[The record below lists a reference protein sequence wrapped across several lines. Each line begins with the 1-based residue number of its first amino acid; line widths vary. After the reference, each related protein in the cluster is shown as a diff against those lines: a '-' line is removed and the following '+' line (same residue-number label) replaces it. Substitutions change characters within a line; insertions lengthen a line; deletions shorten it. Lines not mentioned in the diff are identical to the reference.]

1 MATVTSLGA
10 GSGLDLESLVTK
22 LMTVEQAPLTAL
34 KKQETSFNTKIS
46 ALGSLKSKLSALQT
60 AASALKPSV
69 GQSAL
74 NKFAKYTS
82 TVADTTLATATA
94 STGAIA
100 GTYSLDITKLA
111 VSDRFVSGTFASSTT
126 TAVGAA
132 NDTLTFSFATPDSNG
147 NSRAKTITLDSSNN
161 SLTGLRNAINGANM
175 GITAT
180 IVSGTAGAQL
190 VLTGEEGLDNRVTL
204 GGNLA
209 SMFTHP
215 ITADSATLSINGIAA
230 TSNSNAASKV
240 LDGVTI
246 NMTKL
251 GSTTLTVAAEY
262 STTLTSSLNDFI
274 KAYNDANSTM
284 TTMGAYNATTKA
296 AGALQGNAVLRDAQA
311 ETRSLLFNTT
321 AGGSS
326 SYQRLSD
333 IGVAIGADG
342 SLSLD
347 ATKLSKALAADPSQ
361 VATIVAKV
369 GDAFKTSIEKTVG
382 LSGKI
387 QIATDSANAMLKE
400 LTKREDT
407 LNLRLTD
414 IEARYRKRFTAL
426 DTLIS
431 KLNSTSSYLTQHL
444 ASLTGSSS
452 SN

>member
-22 LMTVEQAPLTAL
+22 LMSVEQAPLTAL

-46 ALGSLKSKLSALQT
+46 ALGTLKSKLSALQT
-60 AASALKPSV
+60 ASAALKPSV
-69 GQSAL
+69 GQTAL
-74 NKFAKYTS
+74 NKFAKYS
-82 TVADTTLATATA
+82 ATVADTTLASATA
-94 STGAIA
+94 STGAVA

-111 VSDRFVSGTFASSTT
+111 VSDRFVSSAFTSSTT
-126 TAVGAA
+126 SAVGAV
-132 NDTLTFSFATPDSNG
+132 NDTLTFSFATPDADG

-161 SLTGLRNAINGANM
+161 SLSGLRNAINGANM
-175 GITAT
+175 GVTAS

-190 VLTGEEGLDNRVTL
+190 VLTGEQGLDNQITL

-209 SMFTHP
+209 TLFTHP

-230 TSNSNAASKV
+230 TSNTNAASTV

-284 TTMGAYNATTKA
+284 TSMGAYNSTTKT
-296 AGALQGNAVLRDAQA
+296 AGALQGNAVLRDTQT
-311 ETRSLLFNTT
+311 ETRSLLFTT
-321 AGGSS
+321 TVGGSS
-326 SYQRLSD
+326 KYQRLSD
-333 IGVAIGADG
+333 IGVTVGTDG

-347 ATKLSKALAADPSQ
+347 ATKLSGALAADPSA
-361 VATIVAKV
+361 VATLVAKV
-369 GDAFKTSIEKTVG
+369 GDAFNTSLEKSVG
-382 LSGKI
+382 LTGKI
-387 QIATDSANAMLKE
+387 KIATDSANTMLKE

-407 LNLRLTD
+407 LNLRLVD

-431 KLNSTSSYLTQHL
+431 SLNSTSSYLTQHL